1 MHKTDLASPYSTQI
15 LDHLGLV
22 SGIAQDLDLVDLID
36 SIIGSDSRSHLS
48 HGQVVL
54 AMLVNGLG
62 FTTRPMYLSP
72 QFFRNKPVDLLI
84 GPGVGAKDLND
95 YQFGKTLDAIY
106 SYGCTKLFSALSSSI
121 FLSEGLGMRVGHYDT
136 TSVSVHGE
144 GYEGVDE
151 EAIEITFGYSKD
163 SRPDLRQYIIG
174 LMVEPS
180 FGIPWMFRAL
190 DGNSSDKT
198 HFQEVIAS
206 LQKEAKAG
214 EAPML
219 LIADSALFT
228 EDGLSQID
236 QVHYVTRVPHT
247 IAKAKEL
254 LLEYQ
259 KEDLPG
265 NGQPGYRF
273 SEVGVELFGKTM
285 RWLVV
290 WSEQANE
297 RERNTFERTLLR
309 QEEQLRDAL
318 AKLKRKDF
326 ACQEDAQNALTK
338 LLKTYKYLQL
348 DTVSYTSKNKSE
360 GRGRPRADAKLKKR
374 WRVHASWK
382 RNPQAIAHKRKQL
395 GKFIL
400 ATNQL
405 NQEQMPAQ
413 NILAHYK
420 NQYQPEKGFRFL
432 KSPLCMAD
440 ALYLKKP
447 ERIQALSM
455 IMCLALMVYGL
466 GERKLRQTLKQIDET
481 VPDQKGKPTQ
491 KPTLRWIFQCF
502 EGISILTINLPNQPI
517 QRQVLNLNVIH
528 KQIIAIFAGQT
539 EKIYLLAFS
548 P

>member
-1 MHKTDLASPYSTQI
+1 MPEETLAPPYSTQN

-22 SGIAQDLDLVDLID
+22 SGISQDLGLVDLIN
-36 SIIGSDSRSHLS
+36 GSLTSDPRSRLS

-54 AMLVNGLG
+54 AMLINGLG

-72 QFFRNKPVDLLI
+72 QFFSNKPVDLLI
-84 GPGVGAKDLND
+84 GPGVEAKDLND

-106 SYGCTKLFSALSSSI
+106 TYGCTKLFSELSSSI

-136 TSVSVHGE
+136 TSVSVHGQ
-144 GYEGVDE
+144 GYAGVDE

-198 HFQEVIAS
+198 HFQAVIAS

-236 QVHYVTRVPHT
+236 QMHYVTRVPHT

-259 KEDLPG
+259 KEDLAGVAPA
-265 NGQPGYRF
+265 GYRF
-273 SEVGVELFGKTM
+273 SEVRVEIFGKTM

-290 WSEQANE
+290 WSEQAYE
-297 RERNTFERTLLR
+297 RERKTFERTLAR
-309 QEEQLRDAL
+309 QEEQLTDAL

-338 LLKTYKYLQL
+338 LLKKYTYLQL
-348 DTVSYTSKNKSE
+348 DTVSYTSKNKSQ

-382 RNPQAIAHKRKQL
+382 HNPQAITHKRKQL

-405 NQEQMPAQ
+405 NKEQMPAQ
-413 NILAHYK
+413 AILSHYK

-455 IMCLALMVYGL
+455 IMCLALMVWPG
-466 GERKLRQTLKQIDET
+466 
-481 VPDQKGKPTQ
+481 
-491 KPTLRWIFQCF
+491 
-502 EGISILTINLPNQPI
+502 
-517 QRQVLNLNVIH
+517 
-528 KQIIAIFAGQT
+528 
-539 EKIYLLAFS
+539 
-548 P
+548 